1 MHEAVF
7 CFTTPYAAVLH
18 RALAPEAGEVEGSRS
33 HEEIALDG
41 PETLVLRVVAADAHA
56 LRAALNMWLR
66 LVNVADELQE
76 MIRHE

>member
-7 CFTTPYAAVLH
+7 TFHTPAAPLLY
-18 RALAPEAGEVEGSRS
+18 RALAPEAGEVAGSRS
-33 HEEIALDG
+33 HEEVALAG
-41 PETLVLRVVAADAHA
+41 PDSLVLMVRAADVHA

-66 LVNVADELQE
+66 LVNVADEIQE